1 MKRWYCMQCEAEVK
15 LGKHGQCE
23 VCSSEAVDMISPD
36 QKLTTAFSVNSE
48 KESRPAASQV
58 C

>member
-23 VCSSEAVDMISPD
+23 VCGSEAVDLISASEP
-36 QKLTTAFSVNSE
+36 LNNAISMSSE
-48 KESRPAASQV
+48 KEACPAA
-58 C
+58 

>member
-23 VCSSEAVDMISPD
+23 VCGSEAVDLIAPSEA
-36 QKLTTAFSVNSE
+36 LNGAVSVSSE
-48 KESRPAASQV
+48 KEARPAA
-58 C
+58 